1 MLLIVGMTI
10 IDNNPMM
17 GCAESKKVGAAPCG
31 LLASGLE
38 SKPMNSSLKGA
49 KLFKR

>member
-1 MLLIVGMTI
+1 
-10 IDNNPMM
+10 M